1 MFQRFLNSFD
11 EMPRSHAETISDKF
25 RIHEGHSATIENERL
40 PSFAQFKIMA
50 ESVSG
55 DEKIPFTRIHVEDQ
69 KTDIEKSPF
78 DFFFWF

>member
-25 RIHEGHSATIENERL
+25 RIHEGYAATIENERL
-40 PSFAQFKIMA
+40 SDFAQFKLMV

-55 DEKIPFTRIHVEDQ
+55 DEKIPFTRIQVKDQNVEID
-69 KTDIEKSPF
+69 KESF
-78 DFFFWF
+78 